1 MAADSGIDP
10 DELQAYADG
19 RLPSE
24 RRLAVQAWLAAH
36 PDAAAQVAGWQAV
49 DRALHLGFDE
59 VLNEPL
65 PLRLVEAAR
74 APSAERAPVPVSG
87 RPAARGPGR
96 RLAVALLVGL
106 AGLVIGS
113 GLGYRLGLQQGGG
126 LTDTLALVQ
135 DAAAAHAVY
144 VPEQRHPVE
153 VEARQADHL
162 VAWLSKRL
170 GTSLQAPQLAP
181 LGYALLGG
189 RLLSAGEG
197 PVAQFMYQEAGGGR
211 LTLYVRRAA
220 PAGMVAAPTAAFQY
234 ARQGDVDVFYWVED
248 GYGYALSGRLDRP
261 RLQAVAEAVY
271 RQLTPPAPPRG
282 QSPAY
287 SPTGTHEQNRLRS
300 P

>member
-1 MAADSGIDP
+1 MSADAGIDP
-10 DELQAYADG
+10 DDLHAYADG
-19 RLPSE
+19 RLPPE

-36 PDAAAQVAGWQAV
+36 PDAAAQVADWQAL

-74 APSAERAPVPVSG
+74 APVVAPAPPPAPPAG
-87 RPAARGPGR
+87 RILWR
-96 RLAVALLVGL
+96 RIATGLLVGL
-106 AGLVIGS
+106 TGLVIGS
-113 GLGYRLGLQQGGG
+113 GLGYRLGLQQGGRA
-126 LTDTLALVQ
+126 DTLALAQ

-153 VEARQADHL
+153 VEARQAEHL

-170 GTSLQAPQLAP
+170 GTPLQAPQLAP

-189 RLLSAGEG
+189 RLLPAGAG
-197 PVAQFMYQEAGGGR
+197 PVAQFMYQDAAGGR

-220 PAGMVAAPTAAFQY
+220 PQDTAAGPPAAFQY

-248 GYGYALSGRLDRP
+248 GYGYALSGRLERP

-271 RQLTPPAPPRG
+271 RQLRPPVPAAPPG